1 MDGSE
6 RNQLEQVL
14 LERRPASVQIANR
27 IDFLLRRTIPEIG
40 NISMFYTILFL
51 FTRVTSLEHFSSLS
65 LSLFHA
71 VRSKYRKIF
80 SLLWVINCLKTT
92 TSYDRA
98 VDYVRMSVYLY
109 IYIYVDFFSFSLKS
123 LG

>member
-14 LERRPASVQIANR
+14 LERRSVTLPARVIVNR
-27 IDFLLRRTIPEIG
+27 TDFLLCRKIPESGIPCRYL
-40 NISMFYTILFL
+40 IQSRSFC
-51 FTRVTSLEHFSSLS
+51 TRACLRLVYSLTFS
-65 LSLFHA
+65 HA
-71 VRSKYRKIF
+71 GAVNSKYRKIF

-98 VDYVRMSVYLY
+98 VDYVHM
-109 IYIYVDFFSFSLKS
+109 
-123 LG
+123 